1 MKLNYKKN
9 DFKYEFSNIK
19 IYTII
24 LLFLVIYAFYNIN
37 ILQTK
42 VPEINDFNNQTLNL
56 FIPSKESYKFCQ
68 RTLFF
73 TSEFKNKNIK
83 NNFKISKIKLN
94 KKYKNYFVTYL
105 IDNDNYYYINLLNE
119 NGLLK
124 NNFSFGYQNL
134 IISDFIQNSFKK
146 YSLNKYQKVFH
157 NINGNSLFQK
167 DILYKNYLNMKEY
180 FNNDF
185 NYMTET
191 YYYPE
196 QKDFIENKFSNYK
209 INKNNLWLIKPK
221 NKWAGK
227 GIFIFK
233 SLKKI
238 KKKQYII
245 TKYKTN
251 LNLIKNKKYDLRLY
265 VLVTGLRPLRI
276 YFYKEGL
283 VRIASEKYSLN
294 INSFK
299 NIFIHLTNTDI
310 NKISKNYVYP
320 NNTDDENANIWN
332 LKTYK
337 KYLKKNYN
345 MDFNNI
351 NIKIKDIIIK
361 TIISVQ
367 DKLIQNNIDLNL
379 SDNNFYNLLGFDIL
393 ITDKFEPI
401 LLEVNNPPSLD
412 IYDKV
417 DLPMKTNIFIDT
429 LNIVGIIPFS
439 RKSFKSLDKQYI
451 YKNNINQLVNNA
463 LCETYRPKGDYELI
477 FPVKENIF
485 KYKKYFIHNNK
496 ENEKFWDK
504 IIKK

>member
-1 MKLNYKKN
+1 
-9 DFKYEFSNIK
+9 
-19 IYTII
+19 
-24 LLFLVIYAFYNIN
+24 
-37 ILQTK
+37 
-42 VPEINDFNNQTLNL
+42 
-56 FIPSKESYKFCQ
+56 
-68 RTLFF
+68 
-73 TSEFKNKNIK
+73 
-83 NNFKISKIKLN
+83 
-94 KKYKNYFVTYL
+94 
-105 IDNDNYYYINLLNE
+105 
-119 NGLLK
+119 
-124 NNFSFGYQNL
+124 
-134 IISDFIQNSFKK
+134 
-146 YSLNKYQKVFH
+146 
-157 NINGNSLFQK
+157 
-167 DILYKNYLNMKEY
+167 
-180 FNNDF
+180 
-185 NYMTET
+185 MTET

-320 NNTDDENANIWN
+320 NNTDDENVNIWN

>member
-1 MKLNYKKN
+1 
-9 DFKYEFSNIK
+9 
-19 IYTII
+19 
-24 LLFLVIYAFYNIN
+24 
-37 ILQTK
+37 
-42 VPEINDFNNQTLNL
+42 
-56 FIPSKESYKFCQ
+56 
-68 RTLFF
+68 
-73 TSEFKNKNIK
+73 
-83 NNFKISKIKLN
+83 
-94 KKYKNYFVTYL
+94 
-105 IDNDNYYYINLLNE
+105 
-119 NGLLK
+119 
-124 NNFSFGYQNL
+124 
-134 IISDFIQNSFKK
+134 
-146 YSLNKYQKVFH
+146 
-157 NINGNSLFQK
+157 
-167 DILYKNYLNMKEY
+167 
-180 FNNDF
+180 
-185 NYMTET
+185 MTET